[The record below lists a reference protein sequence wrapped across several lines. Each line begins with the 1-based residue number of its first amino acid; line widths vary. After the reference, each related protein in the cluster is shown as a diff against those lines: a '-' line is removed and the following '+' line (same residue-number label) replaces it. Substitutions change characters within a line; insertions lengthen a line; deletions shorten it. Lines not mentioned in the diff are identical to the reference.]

1 MKEKLKDVMPAPA
14 KKPVPQV
21 EVTETCPDCGGA
33 MKLRQGRKGWFL
45 GCAKFPRCKG
55 VREAS
60 PELLE
65 QLEEAGAIS

>member
-1 MKEKLKDVMPAPA
+1 MPAPV
-14 KKPVPQV
+14 KKPVPAV

-60 PELLE
+60 AELLE